1 MSVKKQKKEDRI
13 SKISQ
18 YFKGM
23 QVTELQG
30 QKIIYVIVQFPTHW
44 RIGDAGEK
52 FNVTVRPG
60 KDYPGQIFFF
70 DDFSNGLENIFD
82 AIDYVI
88 ATSTAIEERNKILQ
102 EKINDLS
109 VLFADPSIPLSKL
122 STLSFSFAK
131 RKSATK
137 EEPTRQSNG
146 SDGQTTAVNE
156 PLPEIESEY
165 THVQN
170 GVIFSKNLN
179 ESNSDN
185 DE

>member
-52 FNVTVRPG
+52 YNVTVRPG

-70 DDFSNGLENIFD
+70 DDFANGLENIFD

-122 STLSFSFAK
+122 STLSFSFTK
-131 RKSATK
+131 RKSPAK
-137 EEPTRQSNG
+137 EEPSRQSND
-146 SDGQTTAVNE
+146 SDYQTTTVNE
-156 PLPEIESEY
+156 PLPQIENDY
-165 THVQN
+165 TYEKN
-170 GVIFSKNLN
+170 GVIFSKDL
-179 ESNSDN
+179 NSDYPQ
-185 DE
+185 

>member
-44 RIGDAGEK
+44 RIGDAAEK
-52 FNVTVRPG
+52 YNVTIRPG

-70 DDFSNGLENIFD
+70 DDFANGLENIFD

-122 STLSFSFAK
+122 STLSFSFTK
-131 RKSATK
+131 RKSVAK
-137 EEPTRQSNG
+137 EEPPQQSKNTNE
-146 SDGQTTAVNE
+146 QVIATTE
-156 PLPEIESEY
+156 PLQEIDSDY
-165 THVQN
+165 TTVKN
-170 GVIFSKNLN
+170 GVIFIKDLN